1 MIRIKRIR
9 IQRYRSIIDLV
20 LEIDNSF
27 NLISICGQNNVGK
40 TNTLRAIRLFFS
52 PENYNPQEDMPELKQ
67 ATWGGAVYP
76 KIDIEFYDDVEKTE
90 YSICRDLKDG
100 YNKDSN
106 NITGAK
112 KLNGE
117 KQTLQQKEINNFVN
131 NIQFFYIEAANLI
144 IPEIIDEITNDMI
157 SLEYDKSRFSNSKKV
172 LKEGYETYKNC
183 NNNKANLCKPEPL
196 SAIPD
201 VPKSFILKSTSSEI
215 KSLKR
220 FEFLGTK
227 NSTFQFSLNS

>member
-1 MIRIKRIR
+1 
-9 IQRYRSIIDLV
+9 
-20 LEIDNSF
+20 
-27 NLISICGQNNVGK
+27 
-40 TNTLRAIRLFFS
+40 
-52 PENYNPQEDMPELKQ
+52 
-67 ATWGGAVYP
+67 
-76 KIDIEFYDDVEKTE
+76 
-90 YSICRDLKDG
+90 
-100 YNKDSN
+100 
-106 NITGAK
+106 
-112 KLNGE
+112 
-117 KQTLQQKEINNFVN
+117 
-131 NIQFFYIEAANLI
+131 
-144 IPEIIDEITNDMI
+144 MI